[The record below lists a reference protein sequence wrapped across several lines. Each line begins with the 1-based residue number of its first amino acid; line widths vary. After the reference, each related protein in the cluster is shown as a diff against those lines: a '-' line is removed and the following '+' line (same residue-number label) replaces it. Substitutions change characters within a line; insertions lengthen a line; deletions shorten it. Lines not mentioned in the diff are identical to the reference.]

1 MGAVPAVRPRYVDV
15 DVSPFIS
22 VSVIGRH
29 LFVCIRDAHMTA
41 GVGVMLER
49 RPETKA
55 VMVPPQLLAWGL
67 AASEAAAAAT
77 TSGTGGGYV
86 FW

>member
-1 MGAVPAVRPRYVDV
+1 MY
-15 DVSPFIS
+15 
-22 VSVIGRH
+22 
-29 LFVCIRDAHMTA
+29 VCIRDTHMTA

-67 AASEAAAAAT
+67 AASEAAVAAT
-77 TSGTGGGYV
+77 MTSSTGGGYV
-86 FW
+86 FWCWVVCLRTHASGVCV